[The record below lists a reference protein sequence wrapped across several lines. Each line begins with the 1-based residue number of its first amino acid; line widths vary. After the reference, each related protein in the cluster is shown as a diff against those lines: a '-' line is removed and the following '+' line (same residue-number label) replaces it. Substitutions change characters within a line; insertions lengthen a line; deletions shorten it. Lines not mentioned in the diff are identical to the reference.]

1 MASNTTAQMAAKQ
14 ASGVRARYGVDVTVR
29 GKPYRMMTKP
39 LKVAPE
45 DLTMEGAQNAAA
57 TDLRIFNASPRDFPA
72 PLAAGSLLRWDNQ
85 YYTVLLST
93 YSEMS
98 GIPISLKISAYRSPQ
113 ATQSTAETTAEA
125 TAEGKPAN
133 AGLRKEYLP
142 PKPPF

>member
-14 ASGVRARYGVDVTVR
+14 ASGVRARYGVNVTVG

-39 LKVAPE
+39 LKTAPE
-45 DLTMEGAQNAAA
+45 DLTMEGAQNAVA

-72 PLAAGSLLRWDNQ
+72 PLAAGSFLLWDGQ
-85 YYTVLLST
+85 SYTVLLST

-98 GIPISLKISAYRSPQ
+98 GIPLSLKISAYRTPQ
-113 ATQSTAETTAEA
+113 DTLKTVETTAEA
-125 TAEGKPAN
+125 TAEGKPGN